1 MRFEGTIKSWN
12 DERGF
17 GFIGST
23 LGGQDI
29 FVHIKA
35 FKGPP
40 GRPQVGQRV
49 TFEVQ
54 LGPQGKKRALNVE
67 MAPVARKALSPAR
80 RQSRAPWST
89 ASLLAIPVLLAVV
102 LAAHVFGHPPRW
114 ALWAYPALSL
124 VTFVAYAMDKSAA
137 RQGAWRTPE
146 KTLHMLS
153 LIGGWPGAL
162 LAQQWLRH
170 KSSKA
175 EFRSVF
181 WVTVVLNLAAFTFLA
196 SPQAQ
201 QLARSALST

>member
-1 MRFEGTIKSWN
+1 MPDAMGKARSRTRHHSPPQRLTASASISQTPQPRRATTMRFEGTIQSWN

-40 GRPQVGQRV
+40 GKPRVGQRV
-49 TFEVQ
+49 TF
-54 LGPQGKKRALNVE
+54 A
-67 MAPVARKALSPAR
+67 
-80 RQSRAPWST
+80 
-89 ASLLAIPVLLAVV
+89 
-102 LAAHVFGHPPRW
+102 
-114 ALWAYPALSL
+114 
-124 VTFVAYAMDKSAA
+124 AYAMDRSAA

-181 WVTVVLNLAAFTFLA
+181 WVTVALNLAAFTFLA
-196 SPQAQ
+196 SPQTQ
-201 QLARSALST
+201 QLARSALPT